1 MASPFAGLTA
11 TEEGTMIRVLVVH
24 RVRLTCDLMAA
35 ALKEESDIRVVDH
48 ARCGEEALARLNTNR
63 YDVALVNINLPD
75 NDALQITRMVVRDK
89 LPVKVLITGLVQSKA
104 AVLRCVEEGA
114 AGYVLEEESLHDLI
128 KKIRAIHANQFV
140 VAPAMAGAMIARLAE
155 LKRQVATIRSLA
167 ASDYTHESTELTPRE
182 WEILGLIEQGMT
194 NRTIADHLIIELGT
208 VKNHVHNI
216 LRKLDV
222 QNRKHA
228 VIFARQRM
236 TGEQAAKTT
245 AVSPAH
251 LVEQSRVVRP
261 YMS

>member
-1 MASPFAGLTA
+1 
-11 TEEGTMIRVLVVH
+11 
-24 RVRLTCDLMAA
+24 MAA
-35 ALKEESDIRVVDH
+35 ALKEEPEIDVVDF
-48 ARCGEEALARLNTNR
+48 ARCADEAMSRLISGS

-75 NDALQITRMVVRDK
+75 NHALHLTRMVARNK

-114 AGYVLEEESLHDLI
+114 AGYVLEEESLQDLV
-128 KKIRAIHANQFV
+128 KKIRAIYSNQFV

-155 LKRQVATIRSLA
+155 LKRQVTTIRTLA
-167 ASDYTHESTELTPRE
+167 ATDSYHEPTELTPRE

-194 NRTIADHLIIELGT
+194 NQGIADKLIIELGT

-228 VIFARQRM
+228 VIFARQLM
-236 TGEQAAKTT
+236 TNGHDSKVTDKIPSLLAPGLPTMRQDYTQP
-245 AVSPAH
+245 S
-251 LVEQSRVVRP
+251 RP
-261 YMS
+261 YVAQ